1 VNKMTQENLHQLLNN
16 GIARHKNQLES
27 LLIISARSIRDRKV
41 DKIHIWMGR
50 NSFYSTMKTPPAP
63 DAQLVATLSWSKEG
77 FKVEVKLEPFGEG
90 WVKKVAWDAFF
101 E

>member
-1 VNKMTQENLHQLLNN
+1 MTQENFLKLLND
-16 GIARHKNQLES
+16 GIVKDKNQLES
-27 LLIISARSIRDRKV
+27 LLIISARSIRDRKF

-50 NSFYSTMKTPPAP
+50 DGFYPTMKTPPAP

-90 WVKKVAWDAFF
+90 WVKKVAWDGFF